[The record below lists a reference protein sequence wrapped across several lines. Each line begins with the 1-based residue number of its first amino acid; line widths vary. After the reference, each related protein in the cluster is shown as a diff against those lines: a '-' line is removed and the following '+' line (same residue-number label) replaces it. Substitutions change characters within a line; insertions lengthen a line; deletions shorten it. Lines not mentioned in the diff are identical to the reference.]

1 MLGESV
7 HQLQRA
13 IYQGSFSK
21 PRGRREV
28 EQIAM
33 SGSLTLMTN
42 LCLAW
47 TATQMQRLL
56 SEEQLK
62 PGAQQDLSWLADV
75 SPARFRNINF
85 RGTITFALENYRD
98 LLIGDGKHALG

>member
-1 MLGESV
+1 MPESIPRV
-7 HQLQRA
+7 ALPRLCLQLFISSTTHLNSWPPRAPQQLQRA

-47 TATQMQRLL
+47 TATGDQTKFCPANFKRLQRR
-56 SEEQLK
+56 S
-62 PGAQQDLSWLADV
+62 
-75 SPARFRNINF
+75 
-85 RGTITFALENYRD
+85 TF
-98 LLIGDGKHALG
+98 